1 MFDDLRQQASDETS
15 FDVSEAEKE
24 DAYSFKDKQT
34 KKSSDRILGM
44 TPVQRFLIAIIL
56 LLVACLLSSL
66 CLIVSGKI
74 WIGI

>member
-1 MFDDLRQQASDETS
+1 MFDDLRQQASDEAS
-15 FDVSEAEKE
+15 FDVAEGERE
-24 DAYSFKDKQT
+24 DAYSFKDKRA

-44 TPVQRFLIAIIL
+44 TPAQRFLIAVIL